1 MGSPAVIHSMNA
13 NATVRQETVTPEEE
27 RAGIERAF
35 DVIRNHTVHTKGYV
49 MTALKVIEE
58 YGNETE
64 KALLADLLREKG
76 QPLELATS
84 VPPVPKKKKPA
95 KKK

>member
-1 MGSPAVIHSMNA
+1 MNA

-49 MTALKVIEE
+49 MTALKLIEE
-58 YGNETE
+58 YGNDTE
-64 KALLADLLREKG
+64 KALLADLLRNEG
-76 QPLELATS
+76 EPIVLATS
-84 VPPVPKKKKPA
+84 QPPAPKKKKSV